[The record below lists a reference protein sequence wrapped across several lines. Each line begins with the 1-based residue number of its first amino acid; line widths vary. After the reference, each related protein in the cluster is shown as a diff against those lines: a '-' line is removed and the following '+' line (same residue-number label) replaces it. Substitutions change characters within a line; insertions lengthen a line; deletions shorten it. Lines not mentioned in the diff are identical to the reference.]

1 MLLGDAL
8 RTGHPSIGSGTRLA
22 LQDSIALFDA
32 YQATGTNVALML
44 EEFRRIR
51 RPGSDS
57 LQQAAIKSTEWYENL
72 GPKMNLDPI
81 SFAYDYL
88 RRSGRV
94 SHAEIRKRDPELANA
109 YEALHP
115 SATFHDVAQKP

>member
-1 MLLGDAL
+1 MQDA
-8 RTGHPSIGSGTRLA
+8 
-22 LQDSIALFDA
+22 IALFEA
-32 YQATGTNVALML
+32 FQSAAGNVPGAL

-57 LQQAAIKSTEWYENL
+57 LQQAAIKSTQWYENL
-72 GPKMNLDPI
+72 GSKLHLDPI

-94 SHAEIRKRDPELANA
+94 SHTEIQRRDPALAAA
-109 YEALHP
+109 YERLHP
-115 SATFHDVAQKP
+115 AAAERL